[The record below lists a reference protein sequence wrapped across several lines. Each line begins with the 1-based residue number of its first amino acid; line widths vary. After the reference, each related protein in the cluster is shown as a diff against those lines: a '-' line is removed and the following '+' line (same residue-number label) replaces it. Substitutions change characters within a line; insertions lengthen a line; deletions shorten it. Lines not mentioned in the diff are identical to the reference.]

1 MAVPER
7 ERLHRTLKEYT
18 ARAMETLAATCPE
31 APPEMIFR
39 GFAREWTRITP
50 GLFGL
55 RERAVPYWELCI
67 LERAQDRRAFLS
79 TRPSSLRFG
88 LMSLRLRRGALRRF

>member
-1 MAVPER
+1 MAMPER
-7 ERLHRTLKEYT
+7 DRLHRTLKEYT

-55 RERAVPYWELCI
+55 RERAVP
-67 LERAQDRRAFLS
+67 FLS
-79 TRPSSLRFG
+79 LIHI
-88 LMSLRLRRGALRRF
+88 